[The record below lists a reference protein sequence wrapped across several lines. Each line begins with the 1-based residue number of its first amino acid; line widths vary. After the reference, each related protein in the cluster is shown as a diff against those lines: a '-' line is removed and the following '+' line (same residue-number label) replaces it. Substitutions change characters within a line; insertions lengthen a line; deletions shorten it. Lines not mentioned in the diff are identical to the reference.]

1 MDISKLLTKSRPI
14 SVRFVFK
21 QINNSNYK
29 MSLSAAVNSDF
40 ICTLLENEDILI
52 KLSNNERNIKS
63 TCFTFEYNENEYI
76 IEYII
81 PFEFYRSMREI
92 DANWFIAL
100 LQGHDQYY
108 ESRYDIRKIN
118 VAQVANLTRAM
129 LLNENLHFVQQLNT
143 HYPPYT
149 KENSSPPYTFAP
161 PLTTET
167 S

>member
-14 SVRFVFK
+14 SLRFVFK
-21 QINNSNYK
+21 QINNRKYK

-52 KLSNNERNIKS
+52 KLSNNERNIES

-129 LLNENLHFVQQLNT
+129 LLNENLHFVQELNT

-149 KENSSPPYTFAP
+149 KENSPPPYTFAP

>member
-14 SVRFVFK
+14 SLRFVFK
-21 QINNSNYK
+21 QINNRKYK

-40 ICTLLENEDILI
+40 ICTLLENEDILD
-52 KLSNNERNIKS
+52 KLTNNECNIES
-63 TCFTFEYNENEYI
+63 TCFTIECNENEYI
-76 IEYII
+76 IEYVI

-92 DANWFIAL
+92 DASWFMAMWN
-100 LQGHDQYY
+100 GTDQYY
-108 ESRYDIRKIN
+108 QSRYDIRKIN
-118 VAQVANLTRAM
+118 VAQVANLARAM

-149 KENSSPPYTFAP
+149 KENSYPPYAIMP
-161 PLTTET
+161 PLASEI

>member
-1 MDISKLLTKSRPI
+1 
-14 SVRFVFK
+14 
-21 QINNSNYK
+21 
-29 MSLSAAVNSDF
+29 MSLSTATNSDF
-40 ICTLLENEDILI
+40 ICTLLENEDILD
-52 KLSNNERNIKS
+52 KLDKLTNNECNIES
-63 TCFTFEYNENEYI
+63 TCFTIEYNEDEYI
-76 IEYII
+76 IEYVI

-100 LQGHDQYY
+100 WEGRDQYY
-108 ESRYDIRKIN
+108 ESRYDMRKIN
-118 VAQVANLTRAM
+118 VAQVANLARAM

-149 KENSSPPYTFAP
+149 KENSLPPYTFAP

>member
-21 QINNSNYK
+21 QINNRKYK
-29 MSLSAAVNSDF
+29 MPLSAAVNSDF

-52 KLSNNERNIKS
+52 NLSNNKCNIES
-63 TCFTFEYNENEYI
+63 TCFTFECNENEYI

-100 LQGHDQYY
+100 WEGRDQYY
-108 ESRYDIRKIN
+108 ESRYDMRKIN

-149 KENSSPPYTFAP
+149 KENSSPPYTIAP

>member
-14 SVRFVFK
+14 SLRFIFK
-21 QINNSNYK
+21 HINNRKFK
-29 MSLSAAVNSDF
+29 MSLSAATNSDF
-40 ICTLLENEDILI
+40 ICTLLENEDILD
-52 KLSNNERNIKS
+52 KLTNNECNIES
-63 TCFTFEYNENEYI
+63 TCFTFECNENEYI
-76 IEYII
+76 IEYVI

-100 LQGHDQYY
+100 WEGRDQYY
-108 ESRYDIRKIN
+108 ESRYDMRKIN
-118 VAQVANLTRAM
+118 VTQVANLARAM

-149 KENSSPPYTFAP
+149 KENSSPPYTFMP
-161 PLTTET
+161 PLASET